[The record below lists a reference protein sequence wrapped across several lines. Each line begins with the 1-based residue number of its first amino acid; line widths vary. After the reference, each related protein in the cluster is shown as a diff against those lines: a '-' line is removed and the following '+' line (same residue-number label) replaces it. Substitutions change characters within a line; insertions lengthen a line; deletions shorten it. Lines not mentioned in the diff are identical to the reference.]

1 MPRSARADD
10 LLAIAEML
18 LQAQLKAIQELRQ
31 NGGVGAPVAPK
42 TTAGSK
48 RRSQTDLAYDV
59 LVKAGEPLH
68 ILEIVKRIESDF
80 GLPVSRDS
88 LVSAVLKK
96 VGQRQQFIKTG
107 KNTYGLLG
115 RDERP

>member
-1 MPRSARADD
+1 MPRPARADD

-18 LQAQLKAIQELRQ
+18 LKAQLKAIEELRQ
-31 NGGVGAPVAPK
+31 NGGVDALASPK
-42 TTAGSK
+42 ATAGSK

-59 LVKAGEPLH
+59 LVRAGEPLH

-88 LVSAVLKK
+88 LISAVLKK
-96 VGQRQQFIKTG
+96 VARRQQFVKTG
-107 KNTYGLLG
+107 KNMYGLLD